1 MSLARA
7 AEFAARK
14 YDSQAP
20 PMASSESELLFTRTT
35 TERTRPRHYRGER
48 CVFVS
53 DGVQRARWEAVTRVW
68 VTDCQVKS
76 QTSSSSDD
84 SMRTGPLSAKE
95 YVESLHQNSKSTLL
109 YGKNNVIVQP
119 VRGGGRKEG
128 AGALEGGHGF
138 YWKLRYN
145 LFIKWVVVL
154 SWF

>member
-20 PMASSESELLFTRTT
+20 PIAFSESELLFTRTT
-35 TERTRPRHYRGER
+35 SERTRSRHYRGER
-48 CVFVS
+48 VS
-53 DGVQRARWEAVTRVW
+53 DGVQRDRWEVVTRVW
-68 VTDCQVKS
+68 VTGCQVKS

-119 VRGGGRKEG
+119 VRGGG
-128 AGALEGGHGF
+128 AEGGRGGIRGRTRI
-138 YWKLRYN
+138 L
-145 LFIKWVVVL
+145 LETTL
-154 SWF
+154 